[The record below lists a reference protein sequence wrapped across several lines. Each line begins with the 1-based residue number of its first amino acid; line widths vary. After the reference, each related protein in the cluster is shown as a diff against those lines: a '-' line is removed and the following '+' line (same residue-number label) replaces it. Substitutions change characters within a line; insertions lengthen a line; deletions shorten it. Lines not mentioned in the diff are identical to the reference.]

1 MIRFLLRLVLVLV
14 LIAALLVGMT
24 CCAAKAVF
32 GSCAEVG
39 VQQTVRNLEDFF
51 LWLRDVWTLAR
62 EKLELCSSDSIKR
75 AKDGVSGGVFYLGLA
90 VIGVLAIPAAVL
102 LGLIAG
108 VWTLT
113 DRLTALLSEKH

>member
-62 EKLELCSSDSIKR
+62 EKIRAMRSDSIKK

-113 DRLTALLSEKH
+113 DRLTAFLSEKH

>member
-14 LIAALLVGMT
+14 LIAALLIGMT

-62 EKLELCSSDSIKR
+62 EKLELC
-75 AKDGVSGGVFYLGLA
+75 A
-90 VIGVLAIPAAVL
+90 VIRYIKQRTASRAACFIW
-102 LGLIAG
+102 G
-108 VWTLT
+108 WP
-113 DRLTALLSEKH
+113 

>member
-14 LIAALLVGMT
+14 LIAALLIGMT

-62 EKLELCSSDSIKR
+62 EKLELC
-75 AKDGVSGGVFYLGLA
+75 A
-90 VIGVLAIPAAVL
+90 VIRQKKQRTASRAVCFIW
-102 LGLIAG
+102 G
-108 VWTLT
+108 WP
-113 DRLTALLSEKH
+113 

>member
-24 CCAAKAVF
+24 CCAAKVVF

-51 LWLRDVWTLAR
+51 LWLRDVWMLAR
-62 EKLELCSSDSIKR
+62 EKLELCT
-75 AKDGVSGGVFYLGLA
+75 
-90 VIGVLAIPAAVL
+90 VIP
-102 LGLIAG
+102 
-108 VWTLT
+108 
-113 DRLTALLSEKH
+113 

>member
-62 EKLELCSSDSIKR
+62 EKLELC
-75 AKDGVSGGVFYLGLA
+75 A
-90 VIGVLAIPAAVL
+90 VIRYKKLRTASQAACFIW
-102 LGLIAG
+102 G
-108 VWTLT
+108 WP
-113 DRLTALLSEKH
+113 

>member
-14 LIAALLVGMT
+14 LIAALLIGMT

-62 EKLELCSSDSIKR
+62 GKLELCT
-75 AKDGVSGGVFYLGLA
+75 
-90 VIGVLAIPAAVL
+90 VIP
-102 LGLIAG
+102 
-108 VWTLT
+108 
-113 DRLTALLSEKH
+113 

>member
-24 CCAAKAVF
+24 CFAAKAVF

-51 LWLRDVWTLAR
+51 LWLRDVWMLAR
-62 EKLELCSSDSIKR
+62 EKLELC
-75 AKDGVSGGVFYLGLA
+75 A
-90 VIGVLAIPAAVL
+90 VIA
-102 LGLIAG
+102 
-108 VWTLT
+108 
-113 DRLTALLSEKH
+113 

>member
-14 LIAALLVGMT
+14 LIAALLIGMT

-32 GSCAEVG
+32 G

-62 EKLELCSSDSIKR
+62 EKLELC
-75 AKDGVSGGVFYLGLA
+75 A
-90 VIGVLAIPAAVL
+90 VI
-102 LGLIAG
+102 
-108 VWTLT
+108 
-113 DRLTALLSEKH
+113 R

>member
-39 VQQTVRNLEDFF
+39 VQQTVRNVEDF
-51 LWLRDVWTLAR
+51 
-62 EKLELCSSDSIKR
+62 SSGCAMCGCLHGR
-75 AKDGVSGGVFYLGLA
+75 N
-90 VIGVLAIPAAVL
+90 
-102 LGLIAG
+102 
-108 VWTLT
+108 
-113 DRLTALLSEKH
+113 